1 VPSDRDNERIDHT
14 ATEAV
19 HRPGWGRYPGHPAG
33 PYLARTNLPRTCS
46 RSARL
51 AGRGDPR
58 SGLPPHGIQLITG
71 TADFIRH
78 FPPMSAAGTRQHPQ
92 QGPCSPVQGVGVTG
106 EMAAAHLPG
115 PPRDCFGLGGC
126 EDSVVRPWQRSNEQ
140 RYVAVGLCPADRFLN
155 GRTTRAIKGGLA
167 RGLLENPSL
176 L

>member
-19 HRPGWGRYPGHPAG
+19 HRPGWGRYPGHPAS

-78 FPPMSAAGTRQHPQ
+78 FPPMSAAGTRQHPK
-92 QGPCSPVQGVGVTG
+92 QGALLSSSGRCS
-106 EMAAAHLPG
+106 
-115 PPRDCFGLGGC
+115 GGG
-126 EDSVVRPWQRSNEQ
+126 DGSG
-140 RYVAVGLCPADRFLN
+140 A
-155 GRTTRAIKGGLA
+155 LA
-167 RGLLENPSL
+167 RPTAGLLWPRGV
-176 L
+176 